1 MNPYVGIAIG
11 GLIFIFA
18 CIGLGLCIRCM
29 SKFHSSGERDVT
41 GENESVLSETEA
53 QRRER
58 NRTELILEQQE
69 RNSTLTDIPLPSYEE
84 VLIQPRNDEVN
95 GSTADE
101 GLGKVRL
108 GEESPPHYE
117 VAKEKEDMNS
127 EPAL

>member
-18 CIGLGLCIRCM
+18 CVGLGLCIRCM

-41 GENESVLSETEA
+41 GENESVMSETEA
-53 QRRER
+53 QSRER

-69 RNSTLTDIPLPSYEE
+69 RNSSVTDLPNYEE
-84 VLIQPRNDEVN
+84 AVNQPRNDEVN
-95 GSTADE
+95 GTHTED
-101 GLGKVRL
+101 GLGKVQL

-117 VAKEKEDMNS
+117 VAKEREGMK
-127 EPAL
+127 

>member
-53 QRRER
+53 QSRGTFFVTFVSRFMIDPHFPLGRGETGFV
-58 NRTELILEQQE
+58 NPFSLEIWKF
-69 RNSTLTDIPLPSYEE
+69 L
-84 VLIQPRNDEVN
+84 
-95 GSTADE
+95 
-101 GLGKVRL
+101 
-108 GEESPPHYE
+108 HC
-117 VAKEKEDMNS
+117 EKEGNVNWESTIFD
-127 EPAL
+127 A

>member
-41 GENESVLSETEA
+41 GEDESVLSETEA
-53 QRRER
+53 QSRER

-69 RNSTLTDIPLPSYEE
+69 RNTSVTDFDTPPNYEIA
-84 VLIQPRNDEVN
+84 VNQPRNDTVN
-95 GSTADE
+95 GTNSEE
-101 GLGKVRL
+101 GLRKVQL

-117 VAKEKEDMNS
+117 VAKEREGMK
-127 EPAL
+127 

>member
-1 MNPYVGIAIG
+1 MITYVGIAIG
-11 GLIFIFA
+11 GLIFIF
-18 CIGLGLCIRCM
+18 CTIGLGLCIRCM
-29 SKFHSSGERDVT
+29 SKYHSSGERDVS
-41 GENESVLSETEA
+41 GENQSVMSETEA

-69 RNSTLTDIPLPSYEE
+69 RNSSVTDLPNYEE
-84 VLIQPRNDEVN
+84 AVNQPRNDEVN
-95 GSTADE
+95 GTHIE
-101 GLGKVRL
+101 GGLGKVRL